1 MSEKIEYPQIDPDKE
16 AVQSKYIDGVH
27 EELGRCLYIHDEE
40 AVDIVLSTA
49 VANFLPG
56 ASIWL
61 LLVGPSG
68 GGKTALLNMFTDS
81 ELSKPISKF
90 TKNTLLSGDMN
101 LPSNS
106 GLLFQMNDKLIIIK
120 DLAPILEMGKEHRGE
135 ILSDLRDAY
144 DGLVSKSWGTGR
156 NTRWEGSFGLIG
168 AATNAIDRHWKV
180 FSELGERFLRVNLR
194 TDSKAQT
201 AFAIEQVGSEEEE
214 VKASLKRVGSEFLD
228 HYKEAVSTTHPLV
241 PDYLKSTILELG
253 ILVARL
259 RTPVQR
265 DRSKHV
271 WTRPQAE
278 IGTRLTK
285 QLIKLATAAAVL
297 YESPSVTEYG
307 EYRLALRTA
316 LDCIPTNRVYLLSGL
331 LDGGRSAGELANH
344 VGLPQTTVEYELIDL
359 RLLGV
364 TTKLPTGDGWAIE
377 EETMAA
383 LRNTDLAGYISH
395 NVPSPNLIG
404 TAA

>member
-1 MSEKIEYPQIDPDKE
+1 MS
-16 AVQSKYIDGVH
+16 
-27 EELGRCLYIHDEE
+27 
-40 AVDIVLSTA
+40 
-49 VANFLPG
+49 
-56 ASIWL
+56 
-61 LLVGPSG
+61 
-68 GGKTALLNMFTDS
+68 
-81 ELSKPISKF
+81 
-90 TKNTLLSGDMN
+90 
-101 LPSNS
+101 
-106 GLLFQMNDKLIIIK
+106 
-120 DLAPILEMGKEHRGE
+120 
-135 ILSDLRDAY
+135 
-144 DGLVSKSWGTGR
+144 
-156 NTRWEGSFGLIG
+156 
-168 AATNAIDRHWKV
+168 TNR
-180 FSELGERFLRVNLR
+180 
-194 TDSKAQT
+194 
-201 AFAIEQVGSEEEE
+201 
-214 VKASLKRVGSEFLD
+214 
-228 HYKEAVSTTHPLV
+228 PLV
-241 PDYLKSTILELG
+241 PDHLKSKISELG

-271 WTRPQAE
+271 GTPPQPE
-278 IGTRLTK
+278 VGTRLTK

-307 EYRLALRTA
+307 EYRLALRAA

-383 LRNTDLAGYISH
+383 LRNTDLAGLISH